1 MKTRLFA
8 LGLWLMAF
16 TSQASS
22 LQSPDSSLQS
32 PDSSLLTPDSCLLTP
47 DSCLLTPSITDVFK
61 QMPDSLMP
69 YLSANNRLDFIDFM
83 DSNMKAEVTNQT
95 GGTSEMTAL
104 TDDSLSIRMS
114 DALRVDMLL
123 FDLDEPVDTIR
134 QVIVFVETFLSD
146 SIYGESVSK
155 TFSLDWQPV
164 TRDIPF
170 NEAQRKRLE
179 PLNLQNILKWSEDKL
194 NNR

>member
-1 MKTRLFA
+1 MKTKLLA

-16 TSQASS
+16 TSQASA
-22 LQSPDSSLQS
+22 Q
-32 PDSSLLTPDSCLLTP
+32 LLSP
-47 DSCLLTPSITDVFK
+47 DSCLLTPSIKDVIK

-69 YLSANNRLDFIDFM
+69 YLTQNNRLDFIDFM
-83 DSNMKAEVTNQT
+83 ESNMKAEVSNLT

-114 DALRVDMLL
+114 EALRVDMLL
-123 FDLDEPVDTIR
+123 LDLDEPVDSIR
-134 QVIVFVETFLSD
+134 QVIVFVETFLAD
-146 SIYGESVSK
+146 SVYGESVCK
-155 TFSLDWQPV
+155 TYSVDWQPV
-164 TRDIPF
+164 TKDIPF

>member
-1 MKTRLFA
+1 MRNVDYFNRLRLRNVFMRGRLRA
-8 LGLWLMAF
+8 CLVIIITHL
-16 TSQASS
+16 
-22 LQSPDSSLQS
+22 
-32 PDSSLLTPDSCLLTP
+32 SLLIPHYSAAQSLKE
-47 DSCLLTPSITDVFK
+47 VFK

-69 YLSANNRLDFIDFM
+69 YLTQNNRLDFIDFM
-83 DSNMKAEVTNQT
+83 DSNMKAEVSNLT

-123 FDLDEPVDTIR
+123 LNLDEPVDSIR
-134 QVIVFVETFLSD
+134 QVIVFVETFLAD
-146 SIYGESVSK
+146 SIYGESVCK
-155 TFSLDWQPV
+155 TYSVDWQPV
-164 TRDIPF
+164 TKDIPF